1 MSRYFF
7 IFFLLVLFF
16 VFSSCQKP
24 KKTDM
29 RSLVRDDAITFI
41 ESNDLSVSLNALTKN
56 KAFKELPPENT
67 DFSFLK
73 NIQLAIVI
81 TGFEASENQV
91 TDENFVLNFKP
102 NFVAIADTHTW
113 KWQTISLVKNQIN
126 NYILEKFGTD
136 TEFTQFEKDGGRWFT
151 WTAKDSR
158 KAFVFVDG
166 SIIFFSNNKD
176 SIINCLLVKNGKA
189 KSLKTNES
197 LNNAYSIKSEN
208 NLAFGYVSANGIA
221 QIANYVSIPVAID
234 ATESEEGR
242 SFITAILPQILQN
255 TTKEIFWTATESE
268 NGITDDFFIALNTES
283 INILKNTLS
292 TSTNTEGNIL
302 QFVPP
307 DVYSVTRYNLQNP
320 FVAWRS
326 LLFVTAQN
334 TNNQNAKIFMQFSN
348 GLLNS
353 YAITDADT
361 FLAAIDSNILTLQ
374 FDAESEKSALIVT
387 IKDIAKIKKSITD
400 QINFKFPAK
409 VIGNTKI
416 WQSEDQQISA
426 AFIENQLILGD
437 SESVYKCL
445 EAKNSGLNFAQNS
458 YYKKFSESKA
468 TAITFAKDLH
478 STKNLTAVLASDYL
492 EKKDVVNFYL
502 IETFFTEKGIERKT
516 ISDFGLIGTILEK
529 LK

>member
-1 MSRYFF
+1 
-7 IFFLLVLFF
+7 
-16 VFSSCQKP
+16 
-24 KKTDM
+24 M
-29 RSLVRDDAITFI
+29 RSLVPHDAITFI
-41 ESNDLSVSLNALTKN
+41 ESNDLFFTINSLTKN
-56 KAFKELPPENT
+56 KAFKELSTAKT

-73 NIQLAIVI
+73 NVQLAVVI
-81 TGFEASENQV
+81 TGFETSENQV
-91 TDENFVLNFKP
+91 TAENSVLDFKP
-102 NFVAIADTHTW
+102 NFVAIADTHAW
-113 KWQTISLVKNQIN
+113 KWQTISLVENQIN
-126 NYILEKFGTD
+126 NYILEQFGAD
-136 TEFTQFEKDGGRWFT
+136 TEFIQFEKDGGRWFA
-151 WTAKDSR
+151 WTAKDAR
-158 KAFVFVDG
+158 KAFAFVDG
-166 SIIFFSNNKD
+166 SRIFFSNNKD

-189 KSLKTNES
+189 ESLKTNES
-197 LNNAYSIKSEN
+197 LNNAYSIKSEK
-208 NLAFGYVSANGIA
+208 NLAFGYVSPNGII

-255 TTKEIFWTATESE
+255 TAKEIVWTATESE
-268 NGITDDFFIALNTES
+268 NGITDDFFIAINTES

-292 TSTNTEGNIL
+292 TSTQTGGNIL

-334 TNNQNAKIFMQFSN
+334 TQNQNGKIFMQFSK
-348 GLLNS
+348 GFLNS
-353 YAITDADT
+353 YAITDADA

-387 IKDIAKIKKSITD
+387 VKDMEKIKKSVTD

-426 AFIENQLILGD
+426 AFVEHQLILGD

-445 EAKNSGLNFAQNS
+445 EAKNSERNFAQNS

-468 TAITFAKDLH
+468 TAITFAKDVN
-478 STKNLTAVLASDYL
+478 STNNLSTVLASDYL
-492 EKKDVVNFYL
+492 KKKDVVNFYL
-502 IETFFTEKGIERKT
+502 TETSFTEKGIKRKT
-516 ISDFGLIGTILEK
+516 ISDFGLIGMILEK